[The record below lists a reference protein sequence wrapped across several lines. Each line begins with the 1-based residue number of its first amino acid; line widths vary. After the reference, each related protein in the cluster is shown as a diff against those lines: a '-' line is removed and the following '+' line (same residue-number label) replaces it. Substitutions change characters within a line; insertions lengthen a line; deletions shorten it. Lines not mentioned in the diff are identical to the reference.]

1 MNKKITFRHCKTVP
15 CFSCLLVVFLLLT
28 SLVNP
33 LHVYAIG
40 DNVPTPDFPMGQ
52 NDNGFDFQAIID
64 ACNTYGS
71 IYGGYDYYL
80 ICADRYLGYYHG
92 SFIVCDAPL
101 YGEITNQLNS
111 FNVYQLSANWYNY
124 EFECGYDGSWANVWQ
139 RDWLPQGCISSMYDL
154 NYSYISNF
162 KVWSSNNE
170 DNARLILDF
179 DDSVPPPW
187 ELTPPDVPEDPTND
201 PTQPPTFPTWDDSL
215 TILENL
221 VNIVI
226 WIGNCIVWGFNK
238 VVTTIQ
244 NWLKTIK
251 DTIESVIENLF
262 DNLQSFFKPFFDYVK
277 SVFDNVKTFF
287 DDVIALGT
295 IDGVFS
301 VANLLK
307 TLFIPEPDVL
317 AATFLV
323 NDEFGLVTL
332 FTSGYTFI
340 SNTILT
346 LYQVTPNYNIHIGSC
361 IYHGQEIGN
370 FDVSF
375 YWFMQYKSYTDII
388 ISAFL
393 ILGWVYW
400 IITNASGILRGS
412 SSALNDMKPSDP
424 KE

>member
-28 SLVNP
+28 LLVNP
-33 LHVYAIG
+33 LYVNAISP
-40 DNVPTPDFPMGQ
+40 DVPTPDFPMDQ
-52 NDNGFDFQAIID
+52 NDNNFDFQTIID

-71 IYGGYDYYL
+71 IYGGYDFYF
-80 ICADRYLGYYHG
+80 ICADKTQGFYHG
-92 SFIVCDAPL
+92 SFIVCDGLL
-101 YGEITNQLNS
+101 YGEINNDLVS
-111 FNVYQLSANWYNY
+111 FNVYSLGANWYNY
-124 EFECGYDGSWANVWQ
+124 EFECGLDGSWANVWQ
-139 RDWLPQGCISSMYDL
+139 RDWLPSGCVSSQYDG

-162 KVWSSNNE
+162 RVNSTNNV
-170 DNARLILDF
+170 DTNRVILEF
-179 DDSVPPPW
+179 DIHTPPPW
-187 ELTPPDVPEDPTND
+187 DITPPDIPDDPVTD
-201 PTQPPTFPTWDDSL
+201 PSQPPVFPTWDPNI

-221 VNIVI
+221 VDIVT
-226 WIGNCIVWGFNK
+226 WIGNCIIWGFNK
-238 VVTTIQ
+238 LITTII
-244 NWLKTIK
+244 NWLSNIK
-251 DTIESVIENLF
+251 DTIVSAIQNFL
-262 DNLQSFFKPFFDYVK
+262 DNLISFFQPFFDKVSGVLDK
-277 SVFDNVKTFF
+277 ITT
-287 DDVIALGT
+287 VIDSIIDLGT
-295 IDGVFS
+295 IDGSFS
-301 VANLLK
+301 IANFIK
-307 TLFIPEPDVL
+307 TLFIPDPNVL

-323 NDEFGLVTL
+323 NDEFGLVSL

-340 SNTILT
+340 SSTILT
-346 LYQVTPNYNIHIGSC
+346 LYQVTPSYTIHIGSC

-400 IITNASGILRGS
+400 IITNASSILRGS